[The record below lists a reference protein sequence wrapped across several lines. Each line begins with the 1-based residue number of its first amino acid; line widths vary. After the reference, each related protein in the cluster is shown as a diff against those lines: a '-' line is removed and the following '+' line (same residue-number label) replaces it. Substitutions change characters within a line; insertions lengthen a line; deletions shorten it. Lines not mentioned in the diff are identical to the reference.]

1 MASSQVRSVWESFPY
16 VNIEGYEIL
25 INNRFFAP
33 PMAEDGAYM
42 WSGILSFQLN
52 SIITSQQFFLTK

>member
-16 VNIEGYEIL
+16 VNIEGYEI
-25 INNRFFAP
+25 IIKNRFFAP

-52 SIITSQQFFLTK
+52 SIIMSQ